1 MSVIAGEVV
10 EPYAAALM
18 SLAKSKN
25 LTDKFAEDVRGLI
38 TVMGESPEL
47 KQFMGNPVIK
57 AEDKK
62 AVVKRMVG
70 EQVDPFIRN
79 FLMLLI
85 DRGRIIFLEQIGKQ
99 YLALLRELNQTVLAE
114 VTSTVELNEGQ
125 KNTIRERVKSMIGAR
140 EVEIETKIDSSIL
153 GGVIIKI
160 GSQII
165 DSSLQGQLR
174 RIGVSLKQAY

>member
-1 MSVIAGEVV
+1 MSIIAGEIV

-18 SLAKSKN
+18 SLAKSKE
-25 LTDKFAEDVRGLI
+25 LTERFAEDVRGLI
-38 TVMGESPEL
+38 NIMDESPEL
-47 KQFMGNPVIK
+47 KQLMGNPVIK
-57 AEDKK
+57 PEDKK
-62 AVVKRMVG
+62 AVLGRMVG
-70 EQVDPFIRN
+70 DQVDPYMRN

-99 YLALLRELNQTVLAE
+99 YLALLRELNKTVLAE
-114 VTSTVELNEGQ
+114 VTSTVELNEDQ
-125 KNTIRERVKSMIGAR
+125 KNIVRERVKSMTGATG
-140 EVEIETKIDSSIL
+140 VELETKIDPSLL

-174 RIGVSLKQAY
+174 RIGVSLKAV

>member
-1 MSVIAGEVV
+1 MSVIAGEIV

-18 SLAKSKN
+18 SLAKSKD
-25 LTDKFAEDVRGLI
+25 LTERFAEDVRGLI
-38 TVMGESPEL
+38 NIMDESPEL
-47 KQFMGNPVIK
+47 KQLMGNPVIK
-57 AEDKK
+57 PEDKK
-62 AVVKRMVG
+62 AVLQRMVG
-70 EQVDPFIRN
+70 DQLDPYMRN

-114 VTSTVELNEGQ
+114 VTSTVELNEDQ
-125 KNTIRERVKSMIGAR
+125 KNTVRERVKSMTGAR
-140 EVEIETKIDSSIL
+140 EVEIETKIDPSLL

-174 RIGVSLKQAY
+174 RIGISLKAV